1 MRLLAS
7 AALLFGL
14 WVLLAGTGD
23 WLELLAGG
31 CATTLAAT
39 AQAVARQ
46 RSGRR
51 AQVGPRELSRAAPVL
66 WQALVELGIVLGSL
80 RSGRPHGSF
89 RSVAVPARG
98 HGASR
103 RGRRTLATVAGTLP
117 PNTIVVDLDP
127 ETGEALVHD
136 LDGRRARAEL
146 P

>member
-14 WVLLAGTGD
+14 WALLVATGD

-39 AQAVARQ
+39 AQAVAGR
-46 RSGRR
+46 RSGRG
-51 AQVGPRELSRAAPVL
+51 ALVGPRELSRAARVP
-66 WQALVELGIVLGSL
+66 WQTLVELGVVLASL
-80 RSGRPHGSF
+80 RSGRPHGAF
-89 RSVAVPARG
+89 RTIDVPARG
-98 HGASR
+98 HGAP
-103 RGRRTLATVAGTLP
+103 RTGHRALATVAGTLP

-136 LDGRRARAEL
+136 LVPSRARAKL